1 MKFSRNSINDQ
12 LAVLHEQAE
21 KRDAMRRAGR
31 ERLPYLDAGHPPDRD
46 SLMIIPEREAKLAR
60 AAVISKDDKKL
71 VVVVYSMTN
80 RKTQE
85 VIESLKKQG
94 FVPEISIITQSALDA
109 IWSRYD
115 KQKEEELKKRKHIS
129 SRVELEKER
138 LEEIRN
144 KINSI
149 EDAVDFLKT
158 LGDNVQTSTLL
169 GYILGVALA
178 LKVSDIHIEYVTKKE
193 AILRFRID
201 GTLKDIMRLKERQT
215 RLLVSR
221 VKLLA
226 NLKLNIKD
234 APQDGRF
241 TIEEERGNI
250 EVRSSMVPAEFGE
263 AIVMRVLDP
272 SIIGLELAN
281 LGLRQDDE
289 EIVSRELK
297 RPNGMILVTGPTG
310 SGKTTTLYAFLKKV
324 NSPEIKI
331 ITIEDPIEYHL
342 KGIEQTQINKESN
355 YTFAIGLRSILR
367 QDPDVILVG
376 EIRDAETASVSVN
389 AALTG
394 HLVFSTLHTNNAA
407 GAIPRL
413 IDLGIKQST
422 IGPALV
428 LVIAQR
434 LARRLCGGC
443 KREIKISEDMRSKI
457 DNFIKRLPKKISRD
471 SIGMQLYEAVGCD
484 GCESGFS
491 GRIAVI
497 ELLEIGDVVDILIR
511 EKATERDIQETAIK
525 ELGMVLMQ
533 QDGIIK
539 ALGGITSI
547 EEIERVTGSIEW

>member
-12 LAVLHEQAE
+12 LAILREQAE
-21 KRDAMRRAGR
+21 KRDAMRRASR

-46 SLMIIPEREAKLAR
+46 SLMIIPEREAKLAG
-60 AAVISKDDKKL
+60 AAVISRDDKKL

-80 RKTQE
+80 RKTQG

-94 FVPEISIITQSALDA
+94 FVPKISIITQSALDA

-115 KQKEEELKKRKHIS
+115 KQKEEESKKRKHIS

-144 KINSI
+144 KIKNI
-149 EDAVDFLKT
+149 EDAIDFLKT

-263 AIVMRVLDP
+263 AIVLRVLDP

-324 NSPEIKI
+324 NSSEIKI

-484 GCESGFS
+484 DCESGFS